1 MVKLLYYKQ
10 ISRDIIEDVRKT
22 TRYNSS
28 VLMISELYIVSLKG
42 MCKIF
47 LGRSGVSCRSFAGE
61 MQVKLDVSERHEC
74 PHREY

>member
-22 TRYNSS
+22 TRYHSS
-28 VLMISELYIVSLKG
+28 VLMINELYIVSLKG
-42 MCKIF
+42 KCNIF
-47 LGRSGVSCRSFAGE
+47 LWQSGVSCRSFAGE

-74 PHREY
+74 PRREY